1 MGEMTDDDDDY
12 VCLDVEDDDN
22 NMLCLYLHLCDEEEE
37 FLVFMRSIFTFSLC
51 HSLRPFMS
59 LALIKNMGSNLTAC
73 LK

>member
-1 MGEMTDDDDDY
+1 MIIICFACIYIY
-12 VCLDVEDDDN
+12 VMRKKSFYEVD
-22 NMLCLYLHLCDEEEE
+22 LH
-37 FLVFMRSIFTFSLC
+37 FSLC